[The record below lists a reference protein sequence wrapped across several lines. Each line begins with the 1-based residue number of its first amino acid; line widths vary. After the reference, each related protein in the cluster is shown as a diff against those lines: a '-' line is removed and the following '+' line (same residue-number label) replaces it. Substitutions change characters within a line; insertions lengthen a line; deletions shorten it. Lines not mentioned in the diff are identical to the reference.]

1 MDSKNYTIGT
11 LGRATGTSADTLRYY
26 EKIGLLQ
33 DIARQGG
40 QRRYSQQHLDQ
51 LRFIKRAQAMDFS
64 LAEIAELLKLRLDP
78 VSSREEVRELATEKL
93 EAINERLRT
102 LRKLQKE
109 LKGMIDECQHGE
121 PGACPIIKGLS
132 NQEN

>member
-1 MDSKNYTIGT
+1 MDSQSYTIGT
-11 LGRATGTSADTLRYY
+11 LGQATGISADTLRYY

-40 QRRYSQQHLDQ
+40 QRRYTAQHLDQ
-51 LRFIKRAQAMDFS
+51 LRFIKRAQTMGFS
-64 LAEIAELLKLRLDP
+64 LAEIAQLLKFRLDP
-78 VSSREEVRELATEKL
+78 VDSRDEVRGLAIEKL
-93 EAINERLRT
+93 EAINERLRI

-109 LKGMIDECQHGE
+109 LKGMIEECRHGK

-132 NQEN
+132 T